1 MKKLLPILLF
11 VVISITTSKFAIA
24 QDKILLR
31 NKPDTLIVKI
41 LEIGTEEVKY
51 KLWPVEEDMP
61 IMVQP
66 KDRIRK
72 IFLSNGT
79 SMRFDES
86 DFVNAENYVDQ
97 NKKAIKMDLFS
108 ILSGAVSFSYEQSI
122 QPGSSWEAGVGII
135 GVNNGASGE
144 QPDRNGAFFRGGY
157 KFINTPDYYTKG
169 MRYMHVMK
177 GAYIRPEIVAS
188 FYNEKTS
195 SVVNNYNWGIGTN
208 TYYTIDKTERY
219 SAAAFM
225 LNFGK
230 QWVFSDI
237 FLVDAFVGLGIGGGG
252 VTTVSETQS
261 APVVTTSYYYGSYNY
276 YSEGINGRGLI
287 VDYDG
292 GVNFAAQAGLKLGIL
307 FGNNSKK

>member
-1 MKKLLPILLF
+1 MKKSFTLLLILIALTS
-11 VVISITTSKFAIA
+11 ISKLANA
-24 QDKILLR
+24 QDKMLMR
-31 NKPDTLIVKI
+31 NKPDTLLVKI
-41 LEIGTEEVKY
+41 LEIGTDEVKY
-51 KLWPVEEDMP
+51 KLWPVDEGMP
-61 IMVQP
+61 IMVQS

-79 SMRFDES
+79 VMRFDES

-97 NKKAIKMDLFS
+97 NKRAVKMDLFS

-122 QPGSSWEAGVGII
+122 KPGSSWEAGIGVI

-144 QPDRNGAFFRGGY
+144 LPERNGAFFRGGY

-177 GAYIRPEIVAS
+177 GAYIRPEFVAS
-188 FYNEKTS
+188 FFNEKTS
-195 SVVNNYNWGIGTN
+195 RVVNNSNWSGGTY

-219 SAAAFM
+219 SSAAFM

-237 FLVDAFVGLGIGGGG
+237 FLVDAFVGLGIGGGN
-252 VTTVSETQS
+252 VTTVNETQS
-261 APVVTTSYYYGSYNY
+261 APVTSTGYYYGYDDY
-276 YSEGINGRGLI
+276 YSDNIFGQGLI

-307 FGNNSKK
+307 FGNNKKK